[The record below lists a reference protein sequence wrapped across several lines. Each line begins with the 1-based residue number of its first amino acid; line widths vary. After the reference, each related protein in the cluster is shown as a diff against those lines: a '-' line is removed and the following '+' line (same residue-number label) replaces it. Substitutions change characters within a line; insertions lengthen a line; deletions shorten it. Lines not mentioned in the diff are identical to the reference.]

1 MMFETEKQKEK
12 AILVASSPEDES
24 AVKASLDELELLV
37 ETSGGESLGRMSQKR
52 DSFHPAHYLG
62 TGKLDELASLVL
74 ELGAEAVVCDDEL
87 TASQIKNMAKRL
99 DVKVLDRTMVILDI
113 FASRALSSE
122 GKAQVELAQLKHRLS
137 HLTGIGAQMSKL
149 LGGIGV
155 RGPGESK
162 LETDR
167 RHIRNR
173 ITQLNRE
180 LEEIEKQRSLLSQK
194 RKKAGTPLACLVGYT
209 NSGKSTLMNALTEA
223 GVLAE
228 DKLFATL
235 DTTTRK
241 VDMPEGG
248 ELLLSDTVGF
258 IQKLPHNLIQA
269 FRATLEQLKDADILL
284 HVADASNPA
293 CETQMQ
299 VVYETLDELGLRSK
313 PVITVF
319 NKMDLE
325 GAERRQDSRAAA
337 TVLVSAKNK
346 ENLDK
351 LAEKIAE
358 LIKAYRIKETVLLP
372 YSEGALVKAIHDRC
386 EILEEDYKEDGTLIT
401 AFLDQELS
409 GRLQRFVLKP

>member
-1 MMFETEKQKEK
+1 MFETEKQKEK

>member
-1 MMFETEKQKEK
+1 
-12 AILVASSPEDES
+12 
-24 AVKASLDELELLV
+24 
-37 ETSGGESLGRMSQKR
+37 
-52 DSFHPAHYLG
+52 
-62 TGKLDELASLVL
+62 
-74 ELGAEAVVCDDEL
+74 
-87 TASQIKNMAKRL
+87 
-99 DVKVLDRTMVILDI
+99 
-113 FASRALSSE
+113 
-122 GKAQVELAQLKHRLS
+122 
-137 HLTGIGAQMSKL
+137 MSKL

-180 LEEIEKQRSLLSQK
+180 LEDIEKQRSLLSQK

-241 VDMPEGG
+241 VDLPEGG

-269 FRATLEQLKDADILL
+269 FRATLEQLKDADVLL

-293 CETQMQ
+293 CETQMK

-325 GAERRQDSRAAA
+325 GAERRTDPRAAA

-351 LAEKIAE
+351 LVAKIAE
-358 LIKAYRIKETVLLP
+358 MIKVYRTKETVLLP

-386 EILEEDYKEDGTLIT
+386 EILEEDYKETGTLIT
-401 AFLDQELS
+401 AYLDQELS
-409 GRLQRFVLKP
+409 GRLQSFVFKP